1 MWSCIF
7 CEEHKNMN
15 KAKDIS
21 SLDGEEEE
29 EEEEEEDKTLSKK
42 DYENFVNPGA
52 PEEAAADHAETGPG
66 GGGDQKE
73 NCTREGRFGSSSS
86 VLKAKT
92 EEAAEALKKTVE
104 DAIKGTQKDTHDDS
118 NHGVA
123 NMRRASSSKEEEE
136 ESGL

>member
-1 MWSCIF
+1 
-7 CEEHKNMN
+7 MN
-15 KAKDIS
+15 KAKGIS

-29 EEEEEEDKTLSKK
+29 EEEDKTLLKK

-52 PEEAAADHAETGPG
+52 PEEAADHAETGPG
-66 GGGDQKE
+66 GGGDQKDKFS
-73 NCTREGRFGSSSS
+73 REGRFGSSSS

-104 DAIKGTQKDTHDDS
+104 DAIRGTQKDTHDDS

-123 NMRRASSSKEEEE
+123 NMRKVSSSKEEEE
-136 ESGL
+136 EEEEEPGL